1 MPNEQSAANESLVS
15 HETSAPRNG
24 ALSNEE
30 RLRDYLKWVTTDLH
44 DTRRRLRETQEAQS
58 EPIAIVGMACRFPG
72 GADSPEEFWE
82 LVSEGRDAISG
93 MPTDRGWDLDALYD
107 TDPGRAGTSYARE
120 GGFLHDVGDFDAG
133 LFGISPREALAMD
146 PQQRLVLE
154 ASWEVLERARINPQ
168 SLRGS
173 RTGVFV
179 GHVASGYGAQVTDA
193 PEGVEGYLGTGTSA
207 SVASGRVSYILGLEG
222 PAVTVDTACSS
233 SLVALHWA
241 EQALRARECSL
252 AIVAGV
258 TVLPSPLA
266 FIEFS
271 RQRGLAA
278 DGRCKPFSA
287 AADGF
292 GFAEGVGALLVERL
306 SDARRN
312 GREILAVIRGSAVNQ
327 DGASNGLTA
336 PNGPSQQRVIR
347 QALTNARLT
356 PGDIDMVEAHGTG
369 TALGDPIEA
378 QALLATYG
386 QDRPAERP
394 LRLGSVKSNIG
405 HTQAAAGMAG
415 LIKTVLAMRHG
426 VLPRTLHLDEPTP
439 HVDWASGSISLLT
452 EPAAWPASD
461 RPRRA
466 GVSSFGMSGTNA
478 HVILEEAPR
487 PEEDE
492 ARGQATDE
500 TAVAPHVENGSA
512 PVPWVLSGKS
522 PEALRAQAARLRSR
536 LSSAPDADLAGIGR
550 ALATTRAALEHRGV
564 ILAEDLAG
572 AVKGLEALA
581 SGDATPQVVSGSAH
595 QGPGAVFVFPGQGSQ
610 WIGMGRELLDTAP
623 VFAARIAQCETA
635 LAPHVDWSLTDVLR
649 GTDDAPGLDRV
660 DVVQPALF
668 AVMISLAALWQHHGI
683 QPDAVIGHSQGEIA
697 AAHIAGALTLEDAA
711 RIVALRSQALL
722 PLAGKGGMTSLATTH
737 DHALDLIQPWGQD
750 LSIASVNGPHST
762 VVSGTPQ
769 ALDQLHT
776 TCEQHGIRAR
786 RIPVDYA
793 SHSPQVETI
802 HTQVLTA
809 AHDINP
815 QPTTI
820 PLYSTVTTQPID
832 GTTLNADYWYTNLR
846 HTVRFEETIRVLLGD
861 GHRHFIET
869 TAHPVLTLAL
879 EETVQD
885 SGLDTTI
892 TSTLRRDH
900 GGLTQLHTAL
910 ATAWTRGLPVDW
922 ASLPALRSARAAAL
936 PTYAFQRE
944 RYWLEQGQGGPVD
957 VAAAGLSAPGHPLL
971 GAVVRPAGRD
981 ELVLTGRLSL
991 RTHPWLADHVAL
1003 GTVLLP
1009 GAAFVELA
1017 LRAGDEV
1024 GCECLEE
1031 LTLEAPLVLPERAA
1045 LRTQVVIGEADGT
1058 GRRALHVYS
1067 RPEGD
1072 TEDADAWTRHASGVL
1087 AKQADATP
1095 FDLTVWP
1102 PAGAEPVDLDGF
1114 YEGLAEVGHGYG
1126 PVFRGLRAAWRH
1138 GQDVYAEVA
1147 LPDEAREEAGRF
1159 GVHPALLDASLHAI
1173 GVGDFFADT
1182 ERVRLPFAWSDVSLR
1197 AVGARTLRVWLS
1209 QADTDAVAL
1218 RLADAMGRPVA
1229 SVGSM
1234 VSRPVSPGQLPRTQQ
1249 SERDLFR
1256 SVWEPIRSTGA
1267 GADPAGGW
1275 VVLGREAEALVS
1287 AVLATGLRAAAHA
1300 DVASL
1305 AQALDSGDDV
1315 PDVVLLACSPASG
1328 GDVAADARA
1337 ATSVVLSEV
1346 QAWLADPRL
1355 ESTPLVVITRGAVA
1369 TDADTD
1375 VADLVQAPAWG
1386 LLRSAQSE
1394 NPGRFV
1400 VLDVD
1405 DRRSSVTALPGAV
1418 AAALS
1423 VSEPQ
1428 LAVRDGAVLVPR
1440 LARVAVPAEAAV
1452 PVWDPSGTVL
1462 ITGGTGTLG
1471 ALFARH
1477 LVTRYGVRYLLL
1489 TSRRG
1494 ADAPGAAELIA
1505 ELGELGADAVVVA
1518 CDVADRDALAG
1529 VLDGI
1534 EAAHPLRAVVH
1545 TAGVLDDGVIGA
1557 MTPERVDWVM
1567 RPKTDAAVNLHELT
1581 RDHDLTAFVLFSS
1594 IAGLFGNPG
1603 QANYAAANVF
1613 TDALAR
1619 HRHAQGLPALSLAWG
1634 LWADAT
1640 GMTGHLDEGERRR
1653 MSRSG
1658 VVPISAEQGLA
1669 LFDTACTLDEACI
1682 APVQLDPS
1690 ALRGLAEAGVLPGVL
1705 RGLVRTSAR
1714 RAADQGGDEGGA
1726 VLVRRLAALP
1736 EADRNRELLELVR
1749 TQAANVLGHASSASI
1764 APDHAF
1770 NELGFDSLTAVELRN
1785 LLNAATGLR
1794 LPPSLVFDYPTPAR
1808 LAEHLRTGLEPQ
1820 IGAVP
1825 HVDPQ
1830 ETAVREALMSL
1841 SLERLREAGLV
1852 DVLLRLAEAGDTTD
1866 GSGGE
1871 AGSEQASIATMGLD
1885 DLVQLALDTPETE
1898 FRK

>member
-1 MPNEQSAANESLVS
+1 MSNEPNEPQDS
-15 HETSAPRNG
+15 HEPNVRSAVREG

-44 DTRRRLRETQEAQS
+44 DTRRRLREVQDAQS

-72 GADSPEEFWE
+72 GADSPDTFWE
-82 LVSEGRDAISG
+82 LIAEGRDAISG

-107 TDPGRAGTSYARE
+107 DDPSHAGTSYARE
-120 GGFLHDVGDFDAG
+120 GGFLPDAGHFDAA

-154 ASWEVLERARINPQ
+154 ASWEALERAGINPQ

-179 GHVASGYGAQVTDA
+179 GHVASGYGAHVTDA
-193 PEGVEGYLGTGTSA
+193 PDGVEGYLGTGTSA
-207 SVASGRVSYILGLEG
+207 SVASGRVAYTLGLEG

-292 GFAEGVGALLVERL
+292 GFAEGVGALLVQRL
-306 SDARRN
+306 TDARRE
-312 GREILAVIRGSAVNQ
+312 GREVLAVIRGSAVNQ

-386 QDRPAERP
+386 QDRPQDRP

-426 VLPRTLHLDEPTP
+426 VMPRTLHLEEPTP
-439 HVDWASGSISLLT
+439 HVDWTSGRVSLLT
-452 EPAAWPASD
+452 EQTAWPASD

-478 HVILEEAPR
+478 HVILEEAPQPSTADDADDAADGPAR
-487 PEEDE
+487 QED
-492 ARGQATDE
+492 
-500 TAVAPHVENGSA
+500 GSA

-522 PEALRAQAARLRSR
+522 PEALRAQAARLRAHVVASP
-536 LSSAPDADLAGIGR
+536 APVADLGLS
-550 ALATTRAALEHRGV
+550 LATTRAALEHRGV
-564 ILAEDLAG
+564 ILATDLTD
-572 AVKGLEALA
+572 AVQGLDALA
-581 SGDATPQVVSGSAH
+581 SGEPAPGVVSGSAH
-595 QGPGAVFVFPGQGSQ
+595 PGSGVVFVFPGQGSQ
-610 WIGMGRELLDTAP
+610 WTGMGRELLDSSP
-623 VFAARIAQCETA
+623 EFAAYIAECDAA
-635 LAPHVDWSLTDVLR
+635 LSDFVDWSLTDVLR
-649 GTDDAPGLDRV
+649 GTEGAPGYDRV

-668 AVMISLAALWQHHGI
+668 AVMVSLARLWQHHGI
-683 QPDAVIGHSQGEIA
+683 HPDAVIGHSQGEIA
-697 AAHIAGALTLEDAA
+697 AAHIAGALTLNDAA

-722 PLAGKGGMTSLATTH
+722 PLAGLGGMTSLALPH
-737 DHALDLIQPWGQD
+737 DQALNLIQPWGQD

-762 VVSGTPQ
+762 VVSGTTH

-776 TCEQHGIRAR
+776 TCGTQGVRAR

-793 SHSPQVETI
+793 SHSAQVESIRDTVF
-802 HTQVLTA
+802 QA
-809 AHDINP
+809 ATGINP

-820 PLYSTVTTQPID
+820 PLYSTVTGQPID
-832 GTTLNADYWYTNLR
+832 GTRLDADYWYTNLR
-846 HTVRFEETIRVLLGD
+846 HTVRFEETVRTLLSH

-879 EETVQD
+879 EETAQATTTD
-885 SGLDTTI
+885 PTI
-892 TSTLRRDH
+892 TGTLRRDH
-900 GGLTQLHTAL
+900 GDLTQLHTAL
-910 ATAWTRGLPVDW
+910 ATAWTHGLPVDW
-922 ASLPALRSARAAAL
+922 ASLPAFRSARPVAL

-944 RYWLEQGQGGPVD
+944 RYWLEEGHGGPAD
-957 VAAAGLSAPGHPLL
+957 VEAAGLASPGHPLL
-971 GAVVRPAGRD
+971 GAMVRPAGGD
-981 ELVLTGRLSL
+981 PLVLTGRLSL

-1031 LTLEAPLVLPERAA
+1031 LTLETPLVLPERGAV
-1045 LRTQVVIGEADGT
+1045 RTQVVIGEADGT
-1058 GRRALHVYS
+1058 GCRSLHVYS
-1067 RPEGD
+1067 SPEDETDESGP
-1072 TEDADAWTRHASGVL
+1072 WTRHASGVL
-1087 AKQADATP
+1087 AKQADVTP
-1095 FDLTVWP
+1095 FEFAVWP
-1102 PAGAEPVDLDGF
+1102 PADAEPVDLDGF

-1126 PVFRGLRAAWRH
+1126 PVFRGLRAAWRL
-1138 GQDVYAEVA
+1138 GPDVYAEVA
-1147 LPDEAREEAGRF
+1147 LPEEVGDEAGKF
-1159 GVHPALLDASLHAI
+1159 GLHPALLDASMHAI

-1182 ERVRLPFAWSDVSLR
+1182 ERVRLPFAWSDVSLH
-1197 AVGARTLRVWLS
+1197 AVGARTLRVRLS
-1209 QADTDAVAL
+1209 PADTDAVAL
-1218 RLADAMGRPVA
+1218 QLADATGRQVA

-1234 VSRPVSPGQLPRTQQ
+1234 VSRPVSPEQLPAARQ
-1249 SERDLFR
+1249 SERDLF
-1256 SVWEPIRSTGA
+1256 SQVWEPVRASGA
-1267 GADPAGGW
+1267 APDPDTDW
-1275 VVLGREAEALVS
+1275 VVLGADTGPLVAAVS
-1287 AVLATGLRAAAHA
+1287 ATGVRTAVHGDVVDLLA
-1300 DVASL
+1300 
-1305 AQALDSGDDV
+1305 ALDAGGAV
-1315 PDVVLLACSPASG
+1315 PAVALLFCDPVAT

-1337 ATSVVLSEV
+1337 CTSAVLSEV
-1346 QAWLADPRL
+1346 QTWLSDSRL
-1355 ESTPLVVITRGAVA
+1355 ESSQLVVVTRGAVTTGA
-1369 TDADTD
+1369 EAEVT
-1375 VADLVQAPAWG
+1375 DLVQAPVWG

-1394 NPGRFV
+1394 NPARFTV
-1400 VLDVD
+1400 VDLD
-1405 DRRSSVTALPGAV
+1405 DRPASHATLPGAV
-1418 AAALS
+1418 ATALA
-1423 VSEPQ
+1423 VNEPQ
-1428 LAVRDGAVLVPR
+1428 VALRDGVVVVPR
-1440 LARVAVPAEAAV
+1440 LARTDGPAQPVVPD
-1452 PVWDPSGTVL
+1452 WDPSGTVL

-1477 LVTRYGVRYLLL
+1477 LVTRYGVRHLLL

-1494 ADAPGAAELIA
+1494 AEAPGASELVAELA
-1505 ELGELGADAVVVA
+1505 ESGAAAEVVA
-1518 CDVADRDALAG
+1518 CDVADRGALAG
-1529 VLDGI
+1529 VLAGI
-1534 EAAHPLRAVVH
+1534 DPDHPLRAVVH
-1545 TAGVLDDGVIGA
+1545 TAGVLDDGVIGT
-1557 MTPERVDWVM
+1557 MTPERIDWVM
-1567 RPKTDAAVNLHELT
+1567 RPKTDAAVHLHELT
-1581 RDHDLTAFVLFSS
+1581 REQDLTAFVLFSS

-1658 VVPISAEQGLA
+1658 VVPLSAEHGLA
-1669 LFDTACTLDEACI
+1669 LFDAACALDEPCV
-1682 APVQLDPS
+1682 APVQLDPP
-1690 ALRGLAEAGVLPGVL
+1690 ALRGLADAGVLPGVL
-1705 RGLVRTSAR
+1705 RGLVRATAR
-1714 RAADQGGDEGGA
+1714 RAADQGGGDGGA
-1726 VLVRRLAALP
+1726 VLVRRLAGLA
-1736 EADRNRELLELVR
+1736 EADRHRELLDLVR

-1764 APDHAF
+1764 DPDHAF

-1794 LPPSLVFDYPTPAR
+1794 LPPSLVFDYPTPTR
-1808 LAEHLRTGLEPQ
+1808 LAEHLRAGLEPE

-1825 HVDPQ
+1825 HVDP
-1830 ETAVREALMSL
+1830 EEAAVREALASL
-1841 SLERLREAGLV
+1841 SLQQLREAGLV
-1852 DVLLRLAEAGDTTD
+1852 DVLLSLAGGDDAMAGT
-1866 GSGGE
+1866 
-1871 AGSEQASIATMGLD
+1871 GSEAEEETLSIATMDVD